1 MARDVELGPGVTK
14 TVDLDLGF
22 QFSKKFVCKVYP
34 RSGLSLKPLFL
45 GGGVVDS
52 DYRGNISE
60 ILTNFDWSNV
70 KIKKGDR
77 ITQIMFL
84 KKEDVTFQEV
94 DAFDDTTVR
103 GLKSFESTD

>member
-1 MARDVELGPGVTK
+1 M
-14 TVDLDLGF
+14 
-22 QFSKKFVCKVYP
+22 
-34 RSGLSLKPLFL
+34 
-45 GGGVVDS
+45 
-52 DYRGNISE
+52 
-60 ILTNFDWSNV
+60 

-77 ITQIMFL
+77 IAQIMFL